1 MIIHHYKS
9 PTIIVLTWTILPKR
23 MKQSHFHPISNFNYY
38 CKITHQTFLSSIL
51 KQSSLSA
58 WTNHKS
64 VMGAVQVLSA
74 RLALLEPAHLDHI
87 EGRLHAVHT
96 RMNSISEKK
105 AAIEDADKQS
115 KVSCYLRLC
124 W

>member
-1 MIIHHYKS
+1 MNYFTQKNDI
-9 PTIIVLTWTILPKR
+9 T
-23 MKQSHFHPISNFNYY
+23 SHFTQKNDITSSHLHPISNFFTYTYY
-38 CKITHQTFLSSIL
+38 YKITYQTHLLSTL

-115 KVSCYLRLC
+115 KVICELHL
-124 W
+124 

>member
-1 MIIHHYKS
+1 MNA
-9 PTIIVLTWTILPKR
+9 
-23 MKQSHFHPISNFNYY
+23 Q
-38 CKITHQTFLSSIL
+38 ITPFLFP
-51 KQSSLSA
+51 QSSLSA

-64 VMGAVQVLSA
+64 VVGAVQVLSA
-74 RLALLEPAHLDHI
+74 RLALLEPAHLDHV

-115 KVSCYLRLC
+115 KVSILPSVLNNTLLYLTNLC
-124 W
+124 VMFSLQIFFFSIYFGSCHH